1 MEGLIGIRFDGFCL
15 MASDRLSAHS
25 IIVVKNDEKK
35 LYELSDHLLLGVNG
49 ESGDTNQFAE
59 FIEKNIKLYS
69 MRNGFELSPKS
80 ANTFIQRNLADYL
93 RSRTPYMVNL
103 LLAGYDTIAD
113 KPELYFMDYLAT
125 NCTVPYAMHGYG
137 SFFGTSVLDSGPRD
151 PTVPY
156 AMHGYGSFFGTSVL
170 DRYYKSDS
178 TQEEAIE
185 LLKKVVHEIQ
195 KRLVINLP
203 AFQVCIVDKQ
213 GVRQLDDIVFDPIAV
228 GLHTVIPQTGQH
240 VVPMSH

>member
-1 MEGLIGIRFDGFCL
+1 RYTDHKAMEGLIGIRFDGFCL

-137 SFFGTSVLDSGPRD
+137 SFFGTSVLD
-151 PTVPY
+151 
-156 AMHGYGSFFGTSVL
+156 
-170 DRYYKSDS
+170 RYYKSDS

-185 LLKKVVHEIQ
+185 LLKKVVHEI
-195 KRLVINLP
+195 
-203 AFQVCIVDKQ
+203 
-213 GVRQLDDIVFDPIAV
+213 
-228 GLHTVIPQTGQH
+228 
-240 VVPMSH
+240 